1 MVRCALQRLYRRSL
15 YLIYKFGCWRG
26 RPRPS
31 RLYQRGRPVDSD
43 MPPTERL
50 YFRCMRDWLDD
61 NDSVRPA
68 QIQFPDQSV
77 NRERY
82 SRPRDV
88 LLPDGALVSRNWILW
103 GVSMVQISDLP
114 PDIASPGGVSFSFT
128 AEHDPLEDNYSHS
141 ELRVYKNGIRE
152 QAKKKINSQVK
163 KKYRTDMAFRTRLV
177 VRPLI

>member
-1 MVRCALQRLYRRSL
+1 
-15 YLIYKFGCWRG
+15 
-26 RPRPS
+26 
-31 RLYQRGRPVDSD
+31 
-43 MPPTERL
+43 
-50 YFRCMRDWLDD
+50 
-61 NDSVRPA
+61 
-68 QIQFPDQSV
+68 
-77 NRERY
+77 
-82 SRPRDV
+82 
-88 LLPDGALVSRNWILW
+88 
-103 GVSMVQISDLP
+103 MVQISDLP